1 MCLVCTCQSLKQTS
15 LAKEPAANVIKVGR
29 KTRIRIV
36 MTSYFVIAPLLVL
49 KHSTTLQSVMN
60 IELNLLRV
68 WPWHEN
74 KLIEANSSIAQNRHT
89 CKSCKFKVR
98 LPWLL
103 IGRNQN
109 KSRSER
115 SNLKFKLVCIV
126 RYHWHRHGD
135 WRAHSLSRPKTFADW
150 VVH

>member
-60 IELNLLRV
+60 IKLNLLRV
-68 WPWHEN
+68 WP
-74 KLIEANSSIAQNRHT
+74 
-89 CKSCKFKVR
+89 
-98 LPWLL
+98 
-103 IGRNQN
+103 
-109 KSRSER
+109 
-115 SNLKFKLVCIV
+115 
-126 RYHWHRHGD
+126 
-135 WRAHSLSRPKTFADW
+135 
-150 VVH
+150 